1 MYVLGTNLG
10 LITVRIGPSLKLQK
24 VGCACQDH
32 EVLAVLQISKHT
44 LLLSTFLSSHGHLI
58 YDLKRD
64 QFTRTILPM
73 KFLTD
78 PYSMRSLSS
87 KPASPSLVFLRDRQ
101 DLSVLDPETGEQWAL
116 RPTTLKAGGMMN

>member
-10 LITVRIGPSLKLQK
+10 LITIRISPSLKLQK
-24 VGCACQDH
+24 VGSACVDH

-58 YDLKRD
+58 YDIKRD
-64 QFTRTILPM
+64 HFTRTILPM

-87 KPASPSLVFLRDRQ
+87 KPASPSLVFMRDRQ
-101 DLSVLDPETGEQWAL
+101 DLSVLDPDTGE
-116 RPTTLKAGGMMN
+116 

>member
-10 LITVRIGPSLKLQK
+10 LITIRIGPSLKLQK
-24 VGCACQDH
+24 VSSTCVDH

-64 QFTRTILPM
+64 HFTRTILPM

-78 PYSMRSLSS
+78 PYSMRPLSS

-101 DLSVLDPETGEQWAL
+101 DLSVLDPETGEQWPL

>member
-10 LITVRIGPSLKLQK
+10 LITIRIGPSLKLQK
-24 VGCACQDH
+24 VSSTCVDH

-64 QFTRTILPM
+64 HFTRTILPM

-78 PYSMRSLSS
+78 PYSMRPLSS
-87 KPASPSLVFLRDRQ
+87 KPASPSLVFMRDRQ
-101 DLSVLDPETGEQWAL
+101 DLSVLDPETGEQWPL
-116 RPTTLKAGGMMN
+116 RPATLKAGGMMN